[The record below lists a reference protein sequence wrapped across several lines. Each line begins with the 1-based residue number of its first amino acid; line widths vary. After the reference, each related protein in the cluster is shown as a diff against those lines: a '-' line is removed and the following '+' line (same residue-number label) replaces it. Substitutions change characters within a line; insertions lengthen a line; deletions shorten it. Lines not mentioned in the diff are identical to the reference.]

1 MENNNNER
9 LLQTMDDFALLLGVS
24 IETVRVWVRKN
35 QVPSFKIGKRRLIN
49 VRKLKKMIDES
60 EIV

>member
-24 IETVRVWVRKN
+24 TETVRIWVRKN
-35 QVPSFKIGKRRLIN
+35 KIPSFKIGKRRLIN
-49 VRKLKKMIDES
+49 IGKLKEMIKES
-60 EIV
+60 ENI